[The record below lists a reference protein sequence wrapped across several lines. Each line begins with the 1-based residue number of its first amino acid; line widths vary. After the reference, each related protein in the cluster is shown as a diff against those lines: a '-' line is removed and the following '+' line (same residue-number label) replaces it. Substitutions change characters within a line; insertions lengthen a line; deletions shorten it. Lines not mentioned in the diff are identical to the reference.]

1 MKSSLNRIK
10 SLVKVLPGKDSS
22 LAIKFLDYRN
32 FQALLEIVESDL
44 YKAEKNDS
52 NRQNNVVNEYIM
64 SLTELR
70 GELLDYMSYLDISEY
85 EDNYNFD

>member
-22 LAIKFLDYRN
+22 LALRFLDDRN

>member
-10 SLVKVLPGKDSS
+10 NLVKILPGKDSS
-22 LAIKFLDYRN
+22 LAIKFLDDRN

>member
-22 LAIKFLDYRN
+22 LAIKFLDDRN

>member
-22 LAIKFLDYRN
+22 LAIKFLDDRN

-70 GELLDYMSYLDISEY
+70 GELLDYMSQLDISEY

>member
-10 SLVKVLPGKDSS
+10 ILVKVLPGKDSS
-22 LAIKFLDYRN
+22 LALKFLDDRN

>member
-22 LAIKFLDYRN
+22 LAIKFLDDRN

-70 GELLDYMSYLDISEY
+70 SELLDYMSYLDISEY